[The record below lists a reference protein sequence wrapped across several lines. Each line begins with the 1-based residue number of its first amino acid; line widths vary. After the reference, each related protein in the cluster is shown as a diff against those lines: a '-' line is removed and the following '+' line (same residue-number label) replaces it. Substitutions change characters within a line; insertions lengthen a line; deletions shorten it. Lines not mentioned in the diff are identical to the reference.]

1 MKVTRVETRCVT
13 VKLDKP
19 IGSALGQLHSFGC
32 ILVFVHCDS
41 GVVGENLIF
50 TLNARRTRV
59 LQSMV
64 EEMADLI
71 IGRDAGHIAG
81 FWARAWRDINFL
93 GHKGVPVVGISAL
106 DGALW
111 DALGKM
117 SNLPLYRILGG
128 AQDRVPVYHSGG
140 LWLSSSG
147 KELVAEAERFAAA
160 GFRAMKMRLGS
171 PEPATDAARVRAVRT
186 AIGPKIK
193 LMADANQ
200 GLTENQAIRLGRALE
215 EFDLTWFEEPLPAWD
230 LDGLA
235 RVAAA
240 LDTPIASGE
249 TEYTRYGFRRM
260 LELRSADILMPDL
273 QRDRGSHH
281 RIHCRTPG
289 AQESD
294 QHLYVLST
302 LALALMIQQ
311 VVAVEWSTE
320 PQAFPRVFGIGGGGI
335 LDEKFWLP
343 VLTCAVTIC
352 ALELL
357 YRRTLMGLAFLA
369 IAEDNFAARA
379 LGLPE
384 RNLRMASYALAGM
397 IGGLAGFS
405 GGQLLLAFVANGPLL
420 NFYGFVPVALGGLG
434 NNRGAIV
441 GGFAL
446 GLFQQAANFLVGGI
460 FSSVAVFMLFIVVLL
475 AAPRGL
481 FGGHLARRV

>member
-41 GVVGENLIF
+41 GIVGENLIF

-140 LWLSSSG
+140 LWLSSSD

-171 PEPATDAARVRAVRT
+171 PEPATDVARVRAVRT

-200 GLTENQAIRLGRALE
+200 GLTESQAIRLGRALE

-273 QRDRGSHH
+273 QRVGGVSEFIRVGHMAESYDIPVSSHLFPE
-281 RIHCRTPG
+281 TSL
-289 AQESD
+289 Q
-294 QHLYVLST
+294 VLG
-302 LALALMIQQ
+302 ALANTIYLEYMPWFSKLYNETIKF
-311 VVAVEWSTE
+311 AEG
-320 PQAFPRVFGIGGGGI
+320 QAIV
-335 LDEKFWLP
+335 
-343 VLTCAVTIC
+343 
-352 ALELL
+352 
-357 YRRTLMGLAFLA
+357 
-369 IAEDNFAARA
+369 
-379 LGLPE
+379 PE
-384 RNLRMASYALAGM
+384 RPGW
-397 IGGLAGFS
+397 GFTFNQDYVS
-405 GGQLLLAFVANGPLL
+405 
-420 NFYGFVPVALGGLG
+420 
-434 NNRGAIV
+434 
-441 GGFAL
+441 
-446 GLFQQAANFLVGGI
+446 
-460 FSSVAVFMLFIVVLL
+460 
-475 AAPRGL
+475 
-481 FGGHLARRV
+481 HLERA

>member
-41 GVVGENLIF
+41 GIVGENLIF

-64 EEMADLI
+64 EEMADLV

-140 LWLSSSG
+140 LWLSSSD

-160 GFRAMKMRLGS
+160 GFTAMKMRLGS
-171 PEPATDAARVRAVRT
+171 PEPATDVARVRAVRT

-200 GLTENQAIRLGRALE
+200 GLTESQAIRLGRALE

-273 QRDRGSHH
+273 QRVGGVSEFMRVGHMAESYDIPVSSHLFPE
-281 RIHCRTPG
+281 TSL
-289 AQESD
+289 Q
-294 QHLYVLST
+294 VLG
-302 LALALMIQQ
+302 ALANAIYLEYMPWFSKLYNETIKF
-311 VVAVEWSTE
+311 AEG
-320 PQAFPRVFGIGGGGI
+320 QAIV
-335 LDEKFWLP
+335 
-343 VLTCAVTIC
+343 
-352 ALELL
+352 
-357 YRRTLMGLAFLA
+357 
-369 IAEDNFAARA
+369 
-379 LGLPE
+379 PE
-384 RNLRMASYALAGM
+384 RPGW
-397 IGGLAGFS
+397 GFTFNQDYVS
-405 GGQLLLAFVANGPLL
+405 
-420 NFYGFVPVALGGLG
+420 
-434 NNRGAIV
+434 
-441 GGFAL
+441 
-446 GLFQQAANFLVGGI
+446 
-460 FSSVAVFMLFIVVLL
+460 
-475 AAPRGL
+475 
-481 FGGHLARRV
+481 HLERA

>member
-41 GVVGENLIF
+41 GIVGENLIF

-64 EEMADLI
+64 EEMADLV

-81 FWARAWRDINFL
+81 VWARAWRAINFL

-117 SNLPLYRILGG
+117 SNLPLYRVLGG

-140 LWLSSSG
+140 LWLSSSD

-171 PEPATDAARVRAVRT
+171 LEPATDIARVRAVRT

-200 GLTENQAIRLGRALE
+200 GLTESQAIRLGRALE

-273 QRDRGSHH
+273 QRVGGVSEFIRVGHMAESYDIPVSSHLFPE
-281 RIHCRTPG
+281 TSL
-289 AQESD
+289 Q
-294 QHLYVLST
+294 VLG
-302 LALALMIQQ
+302 ALANTIYLEYMPWFSKLYNETIKF
-311 VVAVEWSTE
+311 AEG
-320 PQAFPRVFGIGGGGI
+320 QAIV
-335 LDEKFWLP
+335 
-343 VLTCAVTIC
+343 
-352 ALELL
+352 
-357 YRRTLMGLAFLA
+357 
-369 IAEDNFAARA
+369 
-379 LGLPE
+379 PE
-384 RNLRMASYALAGM
+384 RPGW
-397 IGGLAGFS
+397 GFTFNQDYVS
-405 GGQLLLAFVANGPLL
+405 
-420 NFYGFVPVALGGLG
+420 
-434 NNRGAIV
+434 
-441 GGFAL
+441 
-446 GLFQQAANFLVGGI
+446 
-460 FSSVAVFMLFIVVLL
+460 
-475 AAPRGL
+475 
-481 FGGHLARRV
+481 HLERA

>member
-41 GVVGENLIF
+41 GIVGENLIF

-64 EEMADLI
+64 EEMADLV
-71 IGRDAGHIAG
+71 IGHDAGHIAS

-140 LWLSSSG
+140 LWLSYSE
-147 KELVAEAERFAAA
+147 KELVAEAERFAGA

-171 PEPATDAARVRAVRT
+171 PEPATDVARVRAVRT

-200 GLTENQAIRLGRALE
+200 GLTESQAIRLGRALE

-260 LELRSADILMPDL
+260 LELRSADVLMPDL
-273 QRDRGSHH
+273 QRVGGVSEFMRVGHMAESYDIPVSSHLFPE
-281 RIHCRTPG
+281 TSL
-289 AQESD
+289 Q
-294 QHLYVLST
+294 VLG
-302 LALALMIQQ
+302 ALANTIYLEYMPWFSKLYNETIEF
-311 VVAVEWSTE
+311 AEG
-320 PQAFPRVFGIGGGGI
+320 QAIV
-335 LDEKFWLP
+335 
-343 VLTCAVTIC
+343 
-352 ALELL
+352 
-357 YRRTLMGLAFLA
+357 
-369 IAEDNFAARA
+369 
-379 LGLPE
+379 PE
-384 RNLRMASYALAGM
+384 RPGW
-397 IGGLAGFS
+397 GFTFNQDYVS
-405 GGQLLLAFVANGPLL
+405 
-420 NFYGFVPVALGGLG
+420 
-434 NNRGAIV
+434 
-441 GGFAL
+441 
-446 GLFQQAANFLVGGI
+446 
-460 FSSVAVFMLFIVVLL
+460 
-475 AAPRGL
+475 
-481 FGGHLARRV
+481 HLERA

>member
-41 GVVGENLIF
+41 GIVGENLIF

-64 EEMADLI
+64 EEMADLV

-117 SNLPLYRILGG
+117 SNLPIYRILGG

-140 LWLSSSG
+140 LWLSSSD

-160 GFRAMKMRLGS
+160 GFTAMKMRLGS
-171 PEPATDAARVRAVRT
+171 PEPATDVARVRALRT

-200 GLTENQAIRLGRALE
+200 GLTESQAIRLGRALE

-273 QRDRGSHH
+273 QRVGGVSEFIRVGHMAESYDIPVSSHLFPE
-281 RIHCRTPG
+281 TSL
-289 AQESD
+289 Q
-294 QHLYVLST
+294 VLG
-302 LALALMIQQ
+302 ALANTIYLEYMPWFSKLYNETIKF
-311 VVAVEWSTE
+311 AEG
-320 PQAFPRVFGIGGGGI
+320 QAIV
-335 LDEKFWLP
+335 
-343 VLTCAVTIC
+343 
-352 ALELL
+352 
-357 YRRTLMGLAFLA
+357 
-369 IAEDNFAARA
+369 
-379 LGLPE
+379 PE
-384 RNLRMASYALAGM
+384 RPGW
-397 IGGLAGFS
+397 GFTFNQDYVS
-405 GGQLLLAFVANGPLL
+405 
-420 NFYGFVPVALGGLG
+420 
-434 NNRGAIV
+434 
-441 GGFAL
+441 
-446 GLFQQAANFLVGGI
+446 
-460 FSSVAVFMLFIVVLL
+460 
-475 AAPRGL
+475 
-481 FGGHLARRV
+481 HLERA

>member
-13 VKLDKP
+13 LKLDKP

-41 GVVGENLIF
+41 GIIGENLIF

-64 EEMADLI
+64 EEMADLV

-117 SNLPLYRILGG
+117 SNLPIYRILGG

-140 LWLSSSG
+140 LWLSSSD

-171 PEPATDAARVRAVRT
+171 PEPATDVARVRAVRT

-200 GLTENQAIRLGRALE
+200 GLTESQAIRLGRALE

-273 QRDRGSHH
+273 QRVGGVSEFIRVGHMAESYDIPVSSHLFPE
-281 RIHCRTPG
+281 TSL
-289 AQESD
+289 Q
-294 QHLYVLST
+294 VLG
-302 LALALMIQQ
+302 ALANTIYLEYMPWFSKLYNETIEF
-311 VVAVEWSTE
+311 AEG
-320 PQAFPRVFGIGGGGI
+320 QAIV
-335 LDEKFWLP
+335 
-343 VLTCAVTIC
+343 
-352 ALELL
+352 
-357 YRRTLMGLAFLA
+357 
-369 IAEDNFAARA
+369 
-379 LGLPE
+379 PE
-384 RNLRMASYALAGM
+384 RPGWGFTFNQDYVSYLERA
-397 IGGLAGFS
+397 
-405 GGQLLLAFVANGPLL
+405 
-420 NFYGFVPVALGGLG
+420 
-434 NNRGAIV
+434 
-441 GGFAL
+441 
-446 GLFQQAANFLVGGI
+446 
-460 FSSVAVFMLFIVVLL
+460 
-475 AAPRGL
+475 
-481 FGGHLARRV
+481 

>member
-41 GVVGENLIF
+41 GIVGENLIF

-64 EEMADLI
+64 EEMADLV

-140 LWLSSSG
+140 LWLSSSD

-171 PEPATDAARVRAVRT
+171 PEPATDVARVRAVRT

-200 GLTENQAIRLGRALE
+200 GLTESQAIRLGRALE

-273 QRDRGSHH
+273 QRVGGVSEFIRVGHMAESYDIPVSSHLFPE
-281 RIHCRTPG
+281 TSL
-289 AQESD
+289 Q
-294 QHLYVLST
+294 VLG
-302 LALALMIQQ
+302 ALANTIYLEYMPWFSKLYNETIKF
-311 VVAVEWSTE
+311 AEG
-320 PQAFPRVFGIGGGGI
+320 QAIV
-335 LDEKFWLP
+335 
-343 VLTCAVTIC
+343 
-352 ALELL
+352 
-357 YRRTLMGLAFLA
+357 
-369 IAEDNFAARA
+369 
-379 LGLPE
+379 PE
-384 RNLRMASYALAGM
+384 RPGW
-397 IGGLAGFS
+397 GFTFNQDYVS
-405 GGQLLLAFVANGPLL
+405 
-420 NFYGFVPVALGGLG
+420 
-434 NNRGAIV
+434 
-441 GGFAL
+441 
-446 GLFQQAANFLVGGI
+446 
-460 FSSVAVFMLFIVVLL
+460 
-475 AAPRGL
+475 
-481 FGGHLARRV
+481 HLERA

>member
-41 GVVGENLIF
+41 GIVGENLIF

-59 LQSMV
+59 LQTMV
-64 EEMADLI
+64 EEMADLV

-117 SNLPLYRILGG
+117 SNLPIYRILGG

-140 LWLSSSG
+140 LWLSSSD

-160 GFRAMKMRLGS
+160 GFTAMKMRLGS
-171 PEPATDAARVRAVRT
+171 PEPATDVARVRAVRT

-200 GLTENQAIRLGRALE
+200 GLTESQAIRLGRALE

-273 QRDRGSHH
+273 QRVGGVSEFIRVGHMAESYDIPVSSHLFPE
-281 RIHCRTPG
+281 TSL
-289 AQESD
+289 Q
-294 QHLYVLST
+294 VLG
-302 LALALMIQQ
+302 ALANTIYLEYMPWFSKLYNETIKF
-311 VVAVEWSTE
+311 AEG
-320 PQAFPRVFGIGGGGI
+320 QAIV
-335 LDEKFWLP
+335 
-343 VLTCAVTIC
+343 
-352 ALELL
+352 
-357 YRRTLMGLAFLA
+357 
-369 IAEDNFAARA
+369 
-379 LGLPE
+379 PE
-384 RNLRMASYALAGM
+384 RPGW
-397 IGGLAGFS
+397 GFTFNQDYVS
-405 GGQLLLAFVANGPLL
+405 
-420 NFYGFVPVALGGLG
+420 
-434 NNRGAIV
+434 
-441 GGFAL
+441 
-446 GLFQQAANFLVGGI
+446 
-460 FSSVAVFMLFIVVLL
+460 
-475 AAPRGL
+475 
-481 FGGHLARRV
+481 HLERA

>member
-41 GVVGENLIF
+41 GIVGENLIF

-64 EEMADLI
+64 EEMADLVM
-71 IGRDAGHIAG
+71 GRDAGHIAG
-81 FWARAWRDINFL
+81 FWARAWSDINFL

-111 DALGKM
+111 DALGKT
-117 SNLPLYRILGG
+117 SNLPIYRILGG

-140 LWLSSSG
+140 LWLSSSD
-147 KELVAEAERFAAA
+147 KALAAEAERFAAA
-160 GFRAMKMRLGS
+160 GFTAMKMRLGS
-171 PEPATDAARVRAVRT
+171 PEPATDVARVRAVRT

-200 GLTENQAIRLGRALE
+200 GLTESQAIRLGRALE

-273 QRDRGSHH
+273 QRVGGVSEFIRVGHMAESYDIPVSSHLFPE
-281 RIHCRTPG
+281 TSLQVLG
-289 AQESD
+289 ALVNTIYLEYMPWFSK
-294 QHLYVLST
+294 LYNET
-302 LALALMIQQ
+302 IKFA
-311 VVAVEWSTE
+311 EG
-320 PQAFPRVFGIGGGGI
+320 QAIV
-335 LDEKFWLP
+335 
-343 VLTCAVTIC
+343 
-352 ALELL
+352 
-357 YRRTLMGLAFLA
+357 
-369 IAEDNFAARA
+369 
-379 LGLPE
+379 PE
-384 RNLRMASYALAGM
+384 RPGW
-397 IGGLAGFS
+397 GFTFNQDYVS
-405 GGQLLLAFVANGPLL
+405 
-420 NFYGFVPVALGGLG
+420 
-434 NNRGAIV
+434 
-441 GGFAL
+441 
-446 GLFQQAANFLVGGI
+446 
-460 FSSVAVFMLFIVVLL
+460 
-475 AAPRGL
+475 
-481 FGGHLARRV
+481 HLERA

>member
-41 GVVGENLIF
+41 GIIGENLIF

-59 LQSMV
+59 LRSMV
-64 EEMADLI
+64 EEMADLV

-140 LWLSSSG
+140 LWLSSSD

-200 GLTENQAIRLGRALE
+200 GLNESQAIRLGRALE

-240 LDTPIASGE
+240 LETPIASGE

-273 QRDRGSHH
+273 QRVGGVSEFIRVGHMAESYDIPVSSHLFPE
-281 RIHCRTPG
+281 TSL
-289 AQESD
+289 Q
-294 QHLYVLST
+294 VLG
-302 LALALMIQQ
+302 ALANTIYLEYMPWFSKLYNETIEF
-311 VVAVEWSTE
+311 AEG
-320 PQAFPRVFGIGGGGI
+320 QAIV
-335 LDEKFWLP
+335 
-343 VLTCAVTIC
+343 
-352 ALELL
+352 
-357 YRRTLMGLAFLA
+357 
-369 IAEDNFAARA
+369 
-379 LGLPE
+379 PE
-384 RNLRMASYALAGM
+384 RPGW
-397 IGGLAGFS
+397 GFTFNQDYVS
-405 GGQLLLAFVANGPLL
+405 
-420 NFYGFVPVALGGLG
+420 
-434 NNRGAIV
+434 
-441 GGFAL
+441 
-446 GLFQQAANFLVGGI
+446 
-460 FSSVAVFMLFIVVLL
+460 
-475 AAPRGL
+475 
-481 FGGHLARRV
+481 HLERA

>member
-41 GVVGENLIF
+41 GIVGENLIF

-71 IGRDAGHIAG
+71 IGRDAGHIAD

-117 SNLPLYRILGG
+117 SNLPLYRVLGG

-140 LWLSSSG
+140 LWLSSSD

-171 PEPATDAARVRAVRT
+171 PEPATDVARVRAVRT

-200 GLTENQAIRLGRALE
+200 GLTESQAIRLGRALE

-240 LDTPIASGE
+240 LDMPIASGE

-273 QRDRGSHH
+273 QRVGGVSEFIRVGHMAESYDIPVSSHLFPE
-281 RIHCRTPG
+281 TSL
-289 AQESD
+289 Q
-294 QHLYVLST
+294 VLG
-302 LALALMIQQ
+302 ALANTIYLEYMPWFSKLYNETI
-311 VVAVEWSTE
+311 
-320 PQAFPRVFGIGGGGI
+320 
-335 LDEKFWLP
+335 KF
-343 VLTCAVTIC
+343 
-352 ALELL
+352 
-357 YRRTLMGLAFLA
+357 
-369 IAEDNFAARA
+369 AE
-379 LGLPE
+379 
-384 RNLRMASYALAGM
+384 
-397 IGGLAGFS
+397 
-405 GGQLLLAFVANGPLL
+405 GQ
-420 NFYGFVPVALGGLG
+420 
-434 NNRGAIV
+434 AIV
-441 GGFAL
+441 PDRPGWGFT
-446 GLFQQAANFLVGGI
+446 FNQDYV
-460 FSSVAVFMLFIVVLL
+460 S
-475 AAPRGL
+475 
-481 FGGHLARRV
+481 HLERA

>member
-41 GVVGENLIF
+41 GIVGENLIF

-64 EEMADLI
+64 EEMADLV

-117 SNLPLYRILGG
+117 SNLPIYRILGG

-140 LWLSSSG
+140 LWLSSSD

-171 PEPATDAARVRAVRT
+171 PEPATDVARVRAVRT

-200 GLTENQAIRLGRALE
+200 GLTESQAIRLGRALE

-273 QRDRGSHH
+273 QRVGGVSEFIRVGHMAESYDIPVSSHLFLE
-281 RIHCRTPG
+281 TSL
-289 AQESD
+289 Q
-294 QHLYVLST
+294 VLG
-302 LALALMIQQ
+302 ALANTIYLEYMPWFSKLYNETIKF
-311 VVAVEWSTE
+311 AEG
-320 PQAFPRVFGIGGGGI
+320 QAIV
-335 LDEKFWLP
+335 
-343 VLTCAVTIC
+343 
-352 ALELL
+352 
-357 YRRTLMGLAFLA
+357 
-369 IAEDNFAARA
+369 
-379 LGLPE
+379 PE
-384 RNLRMASYALAGM
+384 RPGW
-397 IGGLAGFS
+397 GFTFNQDYVS
-405 GGQLLLAFVANGPLL
+405 
-420 NFYGFVPVALGGLG
+420 
-434 NNRGAIV
+434 
-441 GGFAL
+441 
-446 GLFQQAANFLVGGI
+446 
-460 FSSVAVFMLFIVVLL
+460 
-475 AAPRGL
+475 
-481 FGGHLARRV
+481 HLERA

>member
-41 GVVGENLIF
+41 GIVGENLIF

-64 EEMADLI
+64 EEMADLV

-117 SNLPLYRILGG
+117 SNLPIYRILGG

-140 LWLSSSG
+140 LWLSSSD

-171 PEPATDAARVRAVRT
+171 PEPAIDVARVRAVRT

-200 GLTENQAIRLGRALE
+200 GLTESQAIRLGRALE

-273 QRDRGSHH
+273 QRVGGVSEFIRVGHMAESYDIPVSSHLFPE
-281 RIHCRTPG
+281 TSL
-289 AQESD
+289 Q
-294 QHLYVLST
+294 VLG
-302 LALALMIQQ
+302 ALANTIYLEYMPWFSKLYNETIKF
-311 VVAVEWSTE
+311 AEG
-320 PQAFPRVFGIGGGGI
+320 QAIV
-335 LDEKFWLP
+335 
-343 VLTCAVTIC
+343 
-352 ALELL
+352 
-357 YRRTLMGLAFLA
+357 
-369 IAEDNFAARA
+369 
-379 LGLPE
+379 PE
-384 RNLRMASYALAGM
+384 RPGW
-397 IGGLAGFS
+397 GFTFNQDYVS
-405 GGQLLLAFVANGPLL
+405 
-420 NFYGFVPVALGGLG
+420 
-434 NNRGAIV
+434 
-441 GGFAL
+441 
-446 GLFQQAANFLVGGI
+446 
-460 FSSVAVFMLFIVVLL
+460 
-475 AAPRGL
+475 
-481 FGGHLARRV
+481 HLERA